1 MYVSIVVMH
10 DLTLTLMLEQNYII
24 VVIVVVQ
31 EVMNKTELLVYV
43 TLVMKKV
50 NNVILQVPKLESQII
65 KKPGLVELSVKL
77 LER

>member
-43 TLVMKKV
+43 TSVMKKV
-50 NNVILQVPKLESQII
+50 NNVILQVPKLASQII

>member
-1 MYVSIVVMH
+1 MYVNIVVMH

-50 NNVILQVPKLESQII
+50 NNVILQVPKLASQII

>member
-43 TLVMKKV
+43 TLAMKKV
-50 NNVILQVPKLESQII
+50 NNVILQVPKLASQII

>member
-50 NNVILQVPKLESQII
+50 NNVILQVPKLASQII

>member
-1 MYVSIVVMH
+1 
-10 DLTLTLMLEQNYII
+10 MLEQNYII